1 MSLTFKEMKISP
13 KKCEMLERLGLKDS
27 EDVLGYYPFRYE
39 QLEVIPYE
47 KWQIKD
53 RVVFEARMIS
63 SVKNVRFGSRVMSRF
78 DVENEENIFHITIF
92 NRPWTNQFKLG
103 QIVTIIGKYEG
114 ADKVTALQMN
124 GKPLKEQL
132 GITPVYSLKEGIT
145 QKDIQ
150 TVIQKVY
157 LASQSHIIDFIPSSY
172 RQKYR
177 LVNRRVA
184 LRYIHFPQ
192 SHDEIKQ
199 ALRTLKYEEFLKFH
213 VSMLAAKAKNT
224 EVVSGIEKK
233 FNIDD
238 IYRLANRLPYSLT
251 NDQIKAI
258 NDILEDMQ
266 SNRIMYRLVQGD
278 VGCGKTLVASL
289 ALYASALAGYQG
301 ALMAPTEILAKQ
313 HGESLKELFRNT
325 KVKVSTL
332 YSSLPAHEK
341 KEILAALKNHEIDIL
356 VGTHSLIQES
366 VDFAELGL
374 VVADEQHR
382 FGVEQRRKL
391 KDKGKKVDF
400 LLMSATPIPRTL
412 ATTLYGDLDISTILT
427 MPQGRS
433 AIITHLV
440 KENSISSI
448 LDNLFEILN
457 RKEQIYLVCSAIE
470 ENPDFPTKNV
480 IQVYEALSKVF
491 KNRAKCGLL
500 HGRMSGEEKE
510 EVMNRFS
517 RNEIQILVTTT
528 VVEVGVNVVNATCMV
543 IYDANRFGLS
553 QLHQLRG
560 RVGRGSKQ
568 GVCYL
573 LTSSMDEE
581 SLERLNVLV
590 KTTDGFEISSQD
602 LRLRGPGDF
611 LGTRQSGLPSFVL
624 GNLFEDTNIINTAK
638 SDAKDILSD
647 IMNPDY
653 CEIEKYLHKNQDRIS
668 GMD

>member
-1 MSLTFKEMKISP
+1 MALSFKEMKITP
-13 KKCEMLERLGLKDS
+13 KKCEMLAKLGLENSD
-27 EDVLGYYPFRYE
+27 DVLGYYPFRYE
-39 QLEVIPYE
+39 CLEITPYE
-47 KWQIKD
+47 KWQVKD

-63 SVKNVRFGSRVMSRF
+63 SVKTVRFGGRVMSKF
-78 DVENEENIFHITIF
+78 DVENEENLFHITIF

-114 ADKVTALQMN
+114 SCKVTALQMN
-124 GKPLKEQL
+124 SKSLKEQL
-132 GITPVYSLKEGIT
+132 GLTPVYPLKDGIT

-150 TVIQKVY
+150 TVMKKVY
-157 LASQSHIIDFIPSSY
+157 LASQSHIVDFIPPSY
-172 RQKYR
+172 MKKYR

-192 SHDEIKQ
+192 SHEELKQ

-213 VSMLAAKAKNT
+213 ISMLAAKAKNT
-224 EVVSGIEKK
+224 EIVSGIQKN
-233 FNIDD
+233 FDIDD
-238 IYRLANRLPYSLT
+238 IYRLANHLPYSLT
-251 NDQIKAI
+251 NDQIKTI
-258 NDILEDMQ
+258 NEILEDMQ

-313 HGESLKELFRNT
+313 HGESLKELFKNT
-325 KVKVSTL
+325 EVKVATL
-332 YSSLPAHEK
+332 YSSLPTANK
-341 KEILAALKNHEIDIL
+341 KEILSALKNHEIDIL
-356 VGTHSLIQES
+356 VGTHSLIQEN

-391 KDKGKKVDF
+391 KEKGKKVDF

-427 MPQGRS
+427 MPKGRS
-433 AIITHLV
+433 AILTHLI
-440 KENSISSI
+440 KENSIVSI
-448 LDNLFEILN
+448 LDDLLEILN
-457 RKEQIYLVCSAIE
+457 RKEQIYIVCSAIE
-470 ENPDFPTKNV
+470 ENPEFHVKNV
-480 IQVYEALSKVF
+480 TQVYESLCEVF
-491 KNRAKCGLL
+491 NGKAKCGLL

-510 EVMNRFS
+510 AIMHQFSKNEV
-517 RNEIQILVTTT
+517 QILVTTT

-543 IYDANRFGLS
+543 IYDANRFGMS

-560 RVGRGSKQ
+560 RVGRGNKQ

-573 LTSSMDEE
+573 LTSSTDEE
-581 SLERLNVLV
+581 SLKRLNVLE
-590 KTTDGFEISSQD
+590 KTTDGFEISIQD
-602 LRLRGPGDF
+602 LKLRGPGDF

-638 SDAKDILSD
+638 NDAKDILND
-647 IMNPDY
+647 IMNPEY
-653 CEIEKYLHKNQDRIS
+653 CEIRKYIHNNSDKINV
-668 GMD
+668 MD

>member
-13 KKCEMLERLGLKDS
+13 KKSEMLERLGLKNSD
-27 EDVLGYYPFRYE
+27 DVLGYYPFRYE
-39 QLEVIPYE
+39 HLEIVPYE
-47 KWQIKD
+47 QWKIKD

-124 GKPLKEQL
+124 GKPLKDQL
-132 GITPVYSLKEGIT
+132 GITPIYPLKEGIA

-150 TVIQKVY
+150 AVMQKVY
-157 LASQSHIIDFIPSSY
+157 LASQSHIVDFIPSSY
-172 RQKYR
+172 QQRYR

-192 SHDEIKQ
+192 SNEEIKQ
-199 ALRTLKYEEFLKFH
+199 ALRALKYEEFLKFH
-213 VSMLAAKAKNT
+213 LSMLAAKAKNT

-233 FNIDD
+233 FQFDD

-266 SNRIMYRLVQGD
+266 SNRVMYRLVQGD

-325 KVKVSTL
+325 PVKVATL
-332 YSSLPAHEK
+332 YSSLPTADK
-341 KEILAALKNHEIDIL
+341 KEILTALKNHEIDIL
-356 VGTHSLIQES
+356 VGTHSLIQDS

-427 MPQGRS
+427 MPKGRS
-433 AIITHLV
+433 AIETHLV

-448 LDNLFEILN
+448 LDDLFEVLG
-457 RKEQIYLVCSAIE
+457 RKEQIYIVCSAIE
-470 ENPDFPTKNV
+470 ENPEFHVKNV
-480 IQVYEALSKVF
+480 TQVYESLCKVF
-491 KNRAKCGLL
+491 KNTAKCGLL

-510 EVMNRFS
+510 EIMNRFS
-517 RNEIQILVTTT
+517 KNEIQILVTTT

-560 RVGRGSKQ
+560 RVGRGNKQ

-573 LTSSMDEE
+573 LTSSVDEE
-581 SLERLNVLV
+581 SLERLNVLE

-602 LRLRGPGDF
+602 LHLRGPGDF

-624 GNLFEDTNIINTAK
+624 GNIFEDTNIINTAK
-638 SDAKDILSD
+638 NDAKDILND
-647 IMNPDY
+647 IMNPKY
-653 CEIEKYLHKNQDRIS
+653 NEIKKYLHKHQDKLN